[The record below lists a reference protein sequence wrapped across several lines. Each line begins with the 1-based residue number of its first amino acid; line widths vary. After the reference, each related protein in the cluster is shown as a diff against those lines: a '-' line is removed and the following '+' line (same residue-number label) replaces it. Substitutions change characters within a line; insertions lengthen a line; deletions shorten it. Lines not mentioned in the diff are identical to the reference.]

1 VFVPFNARP
10 VARYVHPRAARIAEQ
25 EDDDR
30 FNLDVVEEA
39 APNYVRWMADL
50 CSPHLGRT
58 VLEIGAG
65 IGAVTEHLVD
75 GREIVATDLSAS
87 SVETMRERFRDAPNV
102 TVLQADVRT
111 LSSSDRFDSILMI
124 NVLEHIR
131 DDVATLGL
139 LRGHLYSGGTIVIYV
154 PALNGLY
161 GSWDER
167 ARHFRRYS
175 KWRLRRVL
183 QEAGL
188 EPVELRYANLLAIPA
203 WFLFSVLRRSDDDG
217 GTSLGLWDRT
227 GVPLTRLV
235 ESHIRVPLGL
245 NLLAVGAT
253 RAVGT
258 ASRSGGDVSC

>member
-10 VARYVHPRAARIAEQ
+10 AARYVHPRAARIDEQ

-30 FNLDVVEEA
+30 FNLDVVEDV
-39 APNYVRWMADL
+39 APNYVSWMAQL
-50 CSPHLGRT
+50 CAPHLGRT

-65 IGAVTEHLVD
+65 IGAVTEHLVR
-75 GREIVATDLSAS
+75 GREIVATDLSPS

-111 LSSSDRFDSILMI
+111 LSSSERFDSVLMI

-131 DDVATLGL
+131 DDVATLEL
-139 LRGHLYSGGTIVIYV
+139 LRGRLNPGGTIVVYV

-183 QEAGL
+183 EAAGL

-203 WFLFSVLRRSDDDG
+203 WFLFSVLRRSGDDG
-217 GTSLGLWDRT
+217 GSSLGLWDRT
-227 GVPLTRLV
+227 GVPLTRFV
-235 ESHIRVPLGL
+235 ESRVPVPLGL
-245 NLLAVGAT
+245 NLLAVG
-253 RAVGT
+253 V
-258 ASRSGGDVSC
+258 SRTGPSETPSGDAPC